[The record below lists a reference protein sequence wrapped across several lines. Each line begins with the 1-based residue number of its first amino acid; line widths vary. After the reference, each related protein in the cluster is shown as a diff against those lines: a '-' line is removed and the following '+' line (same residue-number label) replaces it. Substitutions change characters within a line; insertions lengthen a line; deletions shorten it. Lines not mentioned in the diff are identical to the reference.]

1 MNQHPLVY
9 IIVLTWNG
17 KNDTL
22 ECLES
27 LSKINYFNHKILV
40 VDNASND
47 GTKEAVK
54 SKYPDVEYI
63 YNLKNLR
70 YAGGNNIGID
80 YALNNHADYILLLN
94 NDTIVEPNFLKHL
107 INTAESNPIN
117 GIIGPKIFYYAQKNL
132 IWYAGGK
139 IEWWKGWIYHR
150 GIRELDNEKY
160 SFKIETDFVT
170 GCCILIKRNV
180 IEKIGKLNENYYMYG
195 EDVDF
200 CIRASRAGFK
210 IWFEPEA
217 KVWHKISVSTGGH
230 FSWFK
235 NYNKLKSQL
244 KIFSRYAKWYQWIT
258 IIFGMFLYII
268 GGFIN
273 KNKMK
278 Y

>member
-1 MNQHPLVY
+1 MNQQPLVY

-47 GTKEAVK
+47 STKEAVK
-54 SKYPDVEYI
+54 SKYTDVEYI

-70 YAGGNNIGID
+70 YAGGNNVGID

-94 NDTIVEPNFLKHL
+94 NDTIAEPNFLKHL

-160 SFKIETDFVT
+160 SFRIETDFVT

-258 IIFGMFLYII
+258 IISGMFLYII
-268 GGFIN
+268 GGLIN